1 MIYFRIAWLKCN
13 IRTIFIKIQHFK
25 PTVVY
30 SCSPPTPSIF
40 CYTIPSHFASPVVM
54 SLSPPHSLIVQI
66 DQLLPQTQ
74 CGLCGHRDGCL
85 PYAQSIAEGEDANKC
100 VPGGQPVADALAALL
115 QRPQLTAE
123 PSVWEIQA
131 DGRPQQMK
139 AVIRE
144 DECIGC
150 TKCISACPVD
160 AIIGSGKLMHTV
172 LADLCTGC
180 ELCIPPCPVDCI
192 DLVADIKPL
201 PTREQRVKEQDELRH
216 RYYAHIQREEKRRLN
231 RKGPIVRAEIDTD
244 LFAQFSQALNN
255 VPVITLADKP
265 KESAP
270 VDAKTTIELA
280 KIRTQI
286 KKLEKQLSVRADE
299 QKQVQLLSLQQRLNE
314 LQEV

>member
-13 IRTIFIKIQHFK
+13 ILTIFIKIQHFK
-25 PTVVY
+25 PTVVS

-40 CYTIPSHFASPVVM
+40 CYTIPSHFVSPVVM
-54 SLSPPHSLIVQI
+54 SLSPQHSLIVQI

-85 PYAQSIAEGEDANKC
+85 PYARSIAEGEDANKC

-231 RKGPIVRAEIDTD
+231 RKGPIVRAEIDTE

-270 VDAKTTIELA
+270 IDAKTTIELA